1 MKFQL
6 VVVYGLHTI
15 HTRLK
20 LWEDLRGIST
30 RTQKPMIC
38 IGDFNAILLG
48 EDRQLGNPF
57 QKGEIR
63 DFNEFMLD
71 IGMSELKSIGRTYTW
86 SNGRTCSK
94 IDRAIVNGEWMLNMI
109 PMEVTV
115 MNPGTSDHSP
125 LSLALDRQRRCS
137 HKAFKFFNYVA
148 EHPEFLQQ
156 VKEAWVGGHKK
167 DMNDIWRM
175 LKRV

>member
-30 RTQKPMIC
+30 RTQEPMIC
-38 IGDFNAILLG
+38 IGDFNAILSS

-63 DFNEFMLD
+63 DFNEFILD
-71 IGMSELKSIGRTYTW
+71 TGMSELKSIGRTYTW

-94 IDRAIVNGEWMLNMI
+94 IDKSNSEWR
-109 PMEVTV
+109 
-115 MNPGTSDHSP
+115 MN
-125 LSLALDRQRRCS
+125 
-137 HKAFKFFNYVA
+137 A
-148 EHPEFLQQ
+148 EYDSN
-156 VKEAWVGGHKK
+156 GGHCNES
-167 DMNDIWRM
+167 MYF
-175 LKRV
+175 